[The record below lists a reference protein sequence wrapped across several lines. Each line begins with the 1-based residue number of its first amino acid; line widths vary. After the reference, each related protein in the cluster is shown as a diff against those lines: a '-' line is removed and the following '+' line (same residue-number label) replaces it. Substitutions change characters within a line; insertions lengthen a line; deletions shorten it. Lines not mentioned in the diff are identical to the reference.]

1 MKKAMNK
8 VMNKANGMLQNA
20 RKKAAILSL
29 ALSTALIAG
38 SAKLTAFA
46 AEGGGDSSTFDVTTV
61 MQSAVDTTKSQMLS
75 VLAIVV
81 PAIAVVTAAVVG
93 IKFGISWLKKVRG

>member
-1 MKKAMNK
+1 MKMAMNK
-8 VMNKANGMLQNA
+8 VVNKAKGFIQNA

-38 SAKLTAFA
+38 STKLTAFA
-46 AEGGGDSSTFDVTTV
+46 SEGGDSSTFDVTTV
-61 MQSAVDTTKSQMLS
+61 MQSAVETTKGQMLS

-81 PAIAVVTAAVVG
+81 PAIAVITAAVVG

>member
-8 VMNKANGMLQNA
+8 VMNKAKCVIQNA

-46 AEGGGDSSTFDVTTV
+46 SEGGDSSTFDVTTV

-81 PAIAVVTAAVVG
+81 PAIAVITAAVVG

>member
-1 MKKAMNK
+1 MKMAMNK
-8 VMNKANGMLQNA
+8 VMNKAKGLIQNT
-20 RKKAAILSL
+20 RRKAAVLSL
-29 ALSTALIAG
+29 ALSMALIAG

-46 AEGGGDSSTFDVTTV
+46 AEGGGDSSAFDVTTV

-81 PAIAVVTAAVVG
+81 PAIAVITAAVVG